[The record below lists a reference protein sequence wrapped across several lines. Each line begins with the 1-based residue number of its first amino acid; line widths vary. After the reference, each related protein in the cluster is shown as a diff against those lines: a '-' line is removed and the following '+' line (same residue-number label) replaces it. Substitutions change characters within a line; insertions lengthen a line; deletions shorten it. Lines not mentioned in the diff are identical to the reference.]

1 MPIDF
6 TSRSV
11 SAYDVSSAV
20 CALSVFE
27 IVVRRAETSSAEGGM
42 PEWLDDFEI
51 IVGMAGMSSGE
62 TR

>member
-1 MPIDF
+1 MPIDL

-11 SAYDVSSAV
+11 RAYDVSSAV

-27 IVVRRAETSSAEGGM
+27 MVVISAETSSAEGGM
-42 PEWLDDFEI
+42 PEWLADFEI
-51 IVGMAGMSSGE
+51 MVGMAGMSSGE